1 MKYETLKKLDELL
14 CYQLDDFAKR
24 DKINSSGELQII
36 DTTLHAA
43 KNLYKLMDE
52 TEGESSYYGM
62 DGGNSRRYSRRGG
75 SYRMSYDDNSYRDGG
90 SYDDGGSYRRG
101 RDRMGRF
108 VSRSGDDM
116 IERLK
121 DMRDE
126 TDDPNERKEFDA
138 FIKSIERRG

>member
-52 TEGESSYYGM
+52 TEGESSYGM
-62 DGGNSRRYSRRGG
+62 GGGNSRRYSRRGS
-75 SYRMSYDDNSYRDGG
+75 SYRMSYDDGSYNDGG

-108 VSRSGDDM
+108 VSRSGDM

>member
-1 MKYETLKKLDELL
+1 MAQTPY
-14 CYQLDDFAKR
+14 
-24 DKINSSGELQII
+24 
-36 DTTLHAA
+36 
-43 KNLYKLMDE
+43 
-52 TEGESSYYGM
+52 SYGASDRFY
-62 DGGNSRRYSRRGG
+62 RG
-75 SYRMSYDDNSYRDGG
+75 GG

-108 VSRSGDDM
+108 VSRSGDM
-116 IERLK
+116 IDRLK